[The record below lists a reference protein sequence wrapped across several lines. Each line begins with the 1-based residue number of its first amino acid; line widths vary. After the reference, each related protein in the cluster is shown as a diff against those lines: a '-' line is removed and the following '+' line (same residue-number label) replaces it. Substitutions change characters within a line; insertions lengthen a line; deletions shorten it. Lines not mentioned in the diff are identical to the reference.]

1 MKNTKLVAFAFAV
14 TMAAAPAF
22 AQGPSGTVGKTS
34 SDNSSSMN
42 APGNVGAGGA
52 GMTSGG
58 ASMRVDANH
67 PSETNPV
74 LTDAGNVRASKVI
87 GSSVYNDKNEKIGA
101 IDDIILGKDD
111 KPAQV
116 VISVG
121 GFLGIG
127 SKLVAVPY
135 DKLQFGNTRENS
147 DNRVVMP
154 GATKQTVGALSD
166 YHYTKNS

>member
-1 MKNTKLVAFAFAV
+1 MKNTKLIAFAFAA

-22 AQGPSGTVGKTS
+22 AQGPSGTVGNSPSGTS
-34 SDNSSSMN
+34 SGMT

-52 GMTSGG
+52 GMGSGG
-58 ASMRVDANH
+58 ASMRADANH
-67 PSETNPV
+67 PSKTNPV
-74 LTDAGNVRASKVI
+74 LTDDGNVRASKVI

-116 VISVG
+116 VVSVG

-135 DKLQFGNTRENS
+135 DKLQFGNTRANS
-147 DNRVVMP
+147 DNRVIMP